1 MKRLVLA
8 GGGHAHLAVLDA
20 LARDPLRDVE
30 VILVTPASKQAYSGM
45 LPGWIAGH
53 YARPE
58 IEIDLESLARRA
70 NVTLLRDCIVDMDAN
85 RRCVAVSGRQ
95 QLQYDVLSLDVGS
108 EIDTSWAET
117 PGDRL
122 LPLRPIAGFLER
134 WPDMLDTARKRP
146 GCRVA
151 VVGAGAAGIEV
162 ALAVRHAFGRERIDG
177 KVCLV
182 APREKFLA
190 GHGPGARRRAADW
203 MRRAGVELHD
213 ARAVGTRDGLLL
225 TDGSRILFDG
235 VIAATGSA
243 PPCWLKPS
251 GLRLDQQGYVAVD
264 PCHRSVSHRD
274 VFAAGDVCSRDD
286 PHFARSG
293 VHAVRAGPMLAANL
307 AVALVGGQLGEYRPR
322 RRSLYLLACGP
333 RNAIVSWG
341 NLSAGGRWAW
351 WWKDRIDRGFVRQ
364 YSVAPGGPRGRPAQ
378 L

>member
-20 LARDPLRDVE
+20 LAREPLRDVE

-70 NVTLLRDCIVDMDAN
+70 NVTLLRGRIVDMDAS
-85 RRCVAVSGRQ
+85 RRCVVVSDRQ

-117 PGDRL
+117 PGDQL

-134 WPDMLDTARKRP
+134 WPDMLDTARKRR
-146 GCRVA
+146 GYRVA
-151 VVGAGAAGIEV
+151 VVGAGPAGIEV
-162 ALAVRHAFGRERIDG
+162 ALAVRHAFERERIDG
-177 KVCLV
+177 EVCLV
-182 APREKFLA
+182 APREEFLT

-225 TDGSRILFDG
+225 TDGSRILFDA
-235 VIAATGSA
+235 VIAATGAA
-243 PPCWLKPS
+243 PPGWLKPS
-251 GLRLDQQGYVAVD
+251 GLRLDPQGYVAVD

-293 VHAVRAGPMLAANL
+293 VHAVRAGPVLAANL
-307 AVALVGGQLGEYRPR
+307 AVALVGGHLREYRPR

-341 NLSAGGRWAW
+341 KLSAGGRWAW
-351 WWKDRIDRGFVRQ
+351 WWKDRIDRAFVRQ
-364 YSVAPGGPRGRPAQ
+364 YSVVPGGPRARPAQ

>member
-20 LARDPLRDVE
+20 LARDPLRGVE
-30 VILVTPASKQAYSGM
+30 VTLVTPAPKQAYSGM

-70 NVTLLRDCIVDMDAN
+70 NVTLLRDCVGAMDAN
-85 RRCVAVSGRQ
+85 RRCVAVSERQ

-108 EIDTSWAET
+108 EIDTSWAGT

-134 WPDMLDTARKRP
+134 WPGMLDTARKRP
-146 GCRVA
+146 GYRVA

-162 ALAVRHAFGRERIDG
+162 ALALRHAFDRERVDG

-182 APREKFLA
+182 APREKLLA

-213 ARAVGTRDGLLL
+213 GRAVGAGDGLLL
-225 TDGSRILFDG
+225 SDGRRILFDV
-235 VIAATGSA
+235 VIAATGAA
-243 PPCWLKPS
+243 PPCWLKRS

-264 PCHRSVSHRD
+264 SCHRSVSHSD
-274 VFAAGDVCSRDD
+274 VFAAGDVCSRED

-293 VHAVRAGPMLAANL
+293 VHAVRAGPVLAANL
-307 AVALVGGQLGEYRPR
+307 VVALMGGQLRQYRPR

-333 RNAIVSWG
+333 RKAIVSWG
-341 NLSAGGRWAW
+341 KLSASGKWAW
-351 WWKDRIDRGFVRQ
+351 RWKDRIDRGFVRQ
-364 YSVAPGGPRGRPAQ
+364 YSVVPGGPGERPPQ

>member
-30 VILVTPASKQAYSGM
+30 VTLVTPASKQAYSGM

-85 RRCVAVSGRQ
+85 RRCVAVSDRQ

-134 WPDMLDTARKRP
+134 WPDMLDTARKHR
-146 GCRVA
+146 GYRVA

-162 ALAVRHAFGRERIDG
+162 ALAVRHAFDRERIDG

-235 VIAATGSA
+235 VIAATGAA

-264 PCHRSVSHRD
+264 PCHRSVSHSD

-293 VHAVRAGPMLAANL
+293 VHAVRAGPVLAANL
-307 AVALVGGQLGEYRPR
+307 AVALVGGQFREYRPR

-351 WWKDRIDRGFVRQ
+351 WWKDRIDRAFVRQ
-364 YSVAPGGPRGRPAQ
+364 HSVVPGGPRGRPAQ

>member
-8 GGGHAHLAVLDA
+8 GGGHAHLAVLDT
-20 LARDPLRDVE
+20 LARDPLRDVK
-30 VILVTPASKQAYSGM
+30 VTLVTPASKQAYSGM

-70 NVTLLRDCIVDMDAN
+70 NVTLLRDCIGAVDAN
-85 RRCVAVSGRQ
+85 RRRVAVSDRQ
-95 QLQYDVLSLDVGS
+95 HLQYDVLSLDVGS
-108 EIDTSWAET
+108 EIDTSWRET
-117 PGDRL
+117 LGDRL
-122 LPLRPIAGFLER
+122 LPLRPIADFLER
-134 WPDMLDTARKRP
+134 WPDILDTARKRP
-146 GCRVA
+146 GFRIA

-162 ALAVRHAFGRERIDG
+162 ALAVRHAFDRGCVDG
-177 KVCLV
+177 EVCLV
-182 APREKFLA
+182 APREKLLA
-190 GHGPGARRRAADW
+190 GHGPGARRRVADW

-213 ARAVGTRDGLLL
+213 GHAVGTRDGLLL
-225 TDGSRILFDG
+225 PDGSTILVDR
-235 VIAATGSA
+235 VIAATGAA
-243 PPCWLKPS
+243 PPGWLKLS

-264 PCHRSVSHRD
+264 SCHRSVSHSE
-274 VFAAGDVCSRDD
+274 VFAAGDVCSRED

-293 VHAVRAGPMLAANL
+293 VHAVRAGPVLAANL
-307 AVALVGGQLGEYRPR
+307 TVALMGGHLREYRPR

-351 WWKDRIDRGFVRQ
+351 WWKDRIDRGFVGRH
-364 YSVAPGGPRGRPAQ
+364 SVVPVGLRERPAQ